1 LLSSNRP
8 DSEWWRPGPLVI
20 AHRGAARLAPENTLA
35 AFRLAADE
43 GADAVELDAR
53 LSADGAVVVHHDATL
68 NRTTNGTGDLSE
80 LDLNDLKSLDAGAK
94 FDARFAGEQIPV
106 LDEVFEAIGRQ
117 ILINVELKNYER
129 VFDPLAEYVVR
140 IIRHHGLE
148 RWVLLS
154 SFNPVSLRAVS
165 RLAPE
170 IPRGLL
176 LWQGQKQ
183 WTQAVFRAMAVF
195 DACHPHDRMTD
206 REAIAADHA
215 HGRRVNVW
223 TVNDV
228 DRMRELL
235 LLGAD
240 GLITDAPRLARQ
252 AVQDV
257 AADR

>member
-1 LLSSNRP
+1 MSSNRP

-20 AHRGAARLAPENTLA
+20 AHRGASRLAPENTLA

-53 LSADGAVVVHHDATL
+53 LSADGAVVVHHDTTL
-68 NRTTNGTGDLSE
+68 DRTTNGTGDLSE

-117 ILINVELKNYER
+117 LLINVELKNYER
-129 VFDPLAEYVVR
+129 VFDPLVGVR
-140 IIRHHGLE
+140 RAHHPPSRARAPGASLHRSIRFPCVPSAGWRRRSLGDCSCGKG
-148 RWVLLS
+148 RSNGRRS
-154 SFNPVSLRAVS
+154 SS
-165 RLAPE
+165 
-170 IPRGLL
+170 G
-176 LWQGQKQ
+176 
-183 WTQAVFRAMAVF
+183 AMAVF

-215 HGRRVNVW
+215 YGRRVNVW

-240 GLITDAPRLARQ
+240 GLITDAPDLARQ